1 VSAGGTLS
9 GIKTRPARE
18 DREVTRPQRSIVA
31 ALGALAL
38 LMGAC
43 TSGGNDATPT
53 PNAATQMQAIFANYE
68 ATTGT
73 PNRIELGLV
82 RADNSSLSYG
92 TVQFQFSFIG
102 TEANPTTPQP
112 GPSATAKFL
121 LVPGMQASGQ
131 SQPSFTQPTVAR
143 GVYEAEGVKFDRA
156 GFWSVAVTAKL
167 ADGSTQK
174 AAANFAVTDAPAY
187 PAPGQK
193 APRTQNLTLSSKG
206 VPASAIDSRALTG
219 GKGAIPDP
227 ELHRTTIADAIA
239 AHHPVFALF
248 STPVYCISKFCGP
261 VTDAFGQLAKRYAD
275 RADFVHVEIY
285 KSYTDTKKVINQAA
299 ADWVYRNGDLTEPW
313 LFYVGS
319 DGVIKDRW
327 QNLVD
332 LQEVAQVLQKLP
344 VMH

>member
-1 VSAGGTLS
+1 
-9 GIKTRPARE
+9 
-18 DREVTRPQRSIVA
+18 
-31 ALGALAL
+31 
-38 LMGAC
+38 
-43 TSGGNDATPT
+43 
-53 PNAATQMQAIFANYE
+53 MQAIFANYE
-68 ATTGT
+68 AVTGT

-82 RADNSSLSYG
+82 RADNTSLSYG
-92 TVQFQFSFIG
+92 TVQFRFSFIG
-102 TEANPTTPQP
+102 TQANPTAAQP
-112 GPSATAKFL
+112 GPTATAKFL
-121 LVPGMQASGQ
+121 LVPGMQASDQ

-143 GVYEAEGVKFDRA
+143 GVYEAEGMTFDRA
-156 GFWSVAVTAKL
+156 GFWSVTVTAKL
-167 ADGSTQK
+167 ADGTSQSAT
-174 AAANFAVTDAPAY
+174 ANFAVTDKPAY

-193 APRTQNLTLSSKG
+193 APRTQNYTLSSKD
-206 VPASAIDSRALTG
+206 VPASAVDSRALTG
-219 GKGAIPDP
+219 GMSAVPDP

-261 VTDAFGQLAKRYAD
+261 VTDAFAQLAKRYSD

-285 KSYTDTKKVINQAA
+285 KSYTDKKKVINQAA

-332 LQEVAQVLQKLP
+332 LPEVEQALQKLP
-344 VMH
+344 PMH

>member
-1 VSAGGTLS
+1 MTHPRRSAVATL
-9 GIKTRPARE
+9 A
-18 DREVTRPQRSIVA
+18 
-31 ALGALAL
+31 ALAL
-38 LMGAC
+38 LAGAC
-43 TSGGNDATPT
+43 TSKKTDSVPT
-53 PNAATQMQAIFANYE
+53 PNPAGQMQAIFANYE
-68 ATTGT
+68 AITGA
-73 PNRIELGLV
+73 PNRIEVGLV

-92 TVQFQFSFIG
+92 TVQFHFSFIG
-102 TEANPTTPQP
+102 TEANPTAPQP

-156 GFWSVAVTAKL
+156 GFWAVDVSARL
-167 ADGSTQK
+167 ADGTSQTATTK
-174 AAANFAVTDAPAY
+174 FAVTDTPAY

-193 APRTQNLTLSSKG
+193 APRTQNLTLSSKN

-227 ELHRTTIADAIA
+227 ELHTTTIADAIA
-239 AHHPVFALF
+239 AHHPVFVLF
-248 STPVYCISKFCGP
+248 STPVYCMSKFCGP
-261 VTDAFGQLAKRYAD
+261 VTDAVDQLAKHYAD

-285 KSYTDTKKVINQAA
+285 KSYTAKKKVINQAA

-319 DGVIKDRW
+319 DGVIEDRW

-344 VMH
+344 VLH

>member
-1 VSAGGTLS
+1 
-9 GIKTRPARE
+9 
-18 DREVTRPQRSIVA
+18 VTGRHRSVIA
-31 ALGALAL
+31 ALAALVL
-38 LMGAC
+38 LTSAC
-43 TSGGNDATPT
+43 TGKNDQTPT
-53 PNAATQMQAIFANYE
+53 PNPAEQMQAIFANYE
-68 ATTGT
+68 AITGA
-73 PNRIELGLV
+73 PNRIEVGLV

-92 TVQFQFSFIG
+92 TVQFHFSFIG
-102 TEANPTTPQP
+102 TEANPTAPEP

-156 GFWSVAVTAKL
+156 GFWAVDVIARL
-167 ADGSTQK
+167 ADGTSQTASTK
-174 AAANFAVTDAPAY
+174 FAVTDSPAY

-193 APRTQNLTLSSKG
+193 APRTQNLTLSSKD

-227 ELHRTTIADAIA
+227 ELHTTTIADAID

-261 VTDAFGQLAKRYAD
+261 VTDAVDQLAKRYAD

-285 KSYTDTKKVINQAA
+285 KSYTAKKKVVNQGA

-344 VMH
+344 VLR